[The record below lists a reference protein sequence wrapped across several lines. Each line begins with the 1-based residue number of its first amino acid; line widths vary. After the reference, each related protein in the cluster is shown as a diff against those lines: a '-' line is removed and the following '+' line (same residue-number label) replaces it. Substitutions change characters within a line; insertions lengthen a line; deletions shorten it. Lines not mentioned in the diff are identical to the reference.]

1 MFEKYSYKQK
11 CMALVLVFLM
21 LSVAAYRRSFS
32 PLIQAISE
40 HRALKEKT
48 ESINGKSK
56 NLKSLEREIA
66 WLDKEIGKGG
76 VTKQMVQQ
84 GIVGFA
90 TEKHPGVSINDLD
103 PIHAFADGSY
113 NIITNQLDVTGK
125 VNDLLKLGYDFEKDF
140 TLSRPVSMNL
150 YTAKKNN
157 QPAILHLKIIFQ
169 NYESNP

>member
-11 CMALVLVFLM
+11 CMALLLVFLM

-32 PLIQAISE
+32 PLVQAISE
-40 HRALKEKT
+40 HRALRQKT

-56 NLKSLEREIA
+56 DLKSLEREIA

-90 TEKHPGVSINDLD
+90 TKHPGISINDLD
-103 PIHAFADGSY
+103 PIHVFSDGSY
-113 NIITNQLDVTGK
+113 NIITNQLDLTGK
-125 VNDLLKLGYDFEKDF
+125 VNELMHLGYDFEKKF
-140 TLSRPVSMNL
+140 TLSRPVSMNF